1 MVKAT
6 LKDPSKVK
14 KKKICIKNQFLFLYP
29 EIAKIANTDKKS

>member
-6 LKDPSKVK
+6 LKDPSKV